1 MHVCCLC
8 QAFQLILKES
18 GAYILMFGIHC
29 FIHRFMLH
37 LLCLLKGKIL
47 SNFTLCLP
55 CCIGEK
61 RRIGGSLQANLGKP
75 NFHLKQTWFVVAVVS
90 GDKKAGNEK
99 KVVECFC
106 CCCYFLFTI
115 HFFKKMF
122 QLYNYLTVYF
132 NKWIKT
138 AKRLKAIIYWD
149 WMNWMSLFLT

>member
-1 MHVCCLC
+1 MLFVSDVPINSERVCSLHFDVR
-8 QAFQLILKES
+8 QVTALPIDS
-18 GAYILMFGIHC
+18 C
-29 FIHRFMLH
+29 FIYCVCWRVRF
-37 LLCLLKGKIL
+37 
-47 SNFTLCLP
+47 FTLCLP

-61 RRIGGSLQANLGKP
+61 RRIRGSLQANLGKP